1 MPRNRNNR
9 NGSLIV
15 LDESTMDI
23 DIPEPIRPVK
33 DYLKNQFWEL
43 KKSKEE
49 SMECSICLS
58 EIDCKNCFSL
68 LSCGH
73 SFHLCC
79 IFKCSNCPLCR
90 G

>member
-9 NGSLIV
+9 NNLIV
-15 LDESTMDI
+15 LDETSMELDYQ
-23 DIPEPIRPVK
+23 EPIRPVK
-33 DYLKNQFWEL
+33 DFLKNQFWDL
-43 KKSKEE
+43 KKEKKE
-49 SMECSICLS
+49 SMECSVCLS

-79 IFKCSNCPLCR
+79 IFKCSSCPLCR
-90 G
+90 N

>member
-9 NGSLIV
+9 SNLIV
-15 LDESTMDI
+15 LDDSTI
-23 DIPEPIRPVK
+23 DVNIPEPIRPVK
-33 DYLKNQFWEL
+33 DFLKNQFWEL